1 MFRLIQ
7 LHTDIEERVS
17 AIREDHLG
25 WLCRMGCDSCCR
37 RLADIPWLTSLE
49 WDLLQDGLAKLSTEQ
64 LKNISQNVAALA
76 NLSARPIVCPML
88 DQSVGACLVYDH
100 RPVACRTYGFYVQRA
115 KGLYCNEIKLQVDDR
130 VLKKIVWGNQDAIDR
145 RLSNL
150 GESRVLHEW
159 FSSWGL

>member
-1 MFRLIQ
+1 
-7 LHTDIEERVS
+7 
-17 AIREDHLG
+17 
-25 WLCRMGCDSCCR
+25 
-37 RLADIPWLTSLE
+37 
-49 WDLLQDGLAKLSTEQ
+49 
-64 LKNISQNVAALA
+64 
-76 NLSARPIVCPML
+76 ML

-115 KGLYCNEIKLQVDDR
+115 QGLYCNEIKLQVDDG